1 MVAPGV
7 RHLAFDRADG
17 EKFEYIPGQF
27 VSIHFN
33 VNEQLIRR
41 SYSIA
46 SIPNRSD
53 HIELALSFVE
63 GGLASDVLFNLEP
76 GAELNFS
83 GPYGRLI
90 LRDGETPKRLIMIAT
105 GTGVTPYRSMLP
117 EFEARFKQDPQLE
130 VYVILGVRTHHDQ
143 LYTNDFLEFSKNH
156 PNFHFEIYYSREH
169 PQDPAAYE
177 HSGYVQTAFST
188 LNLDPNNGDI
198 IYLCGN
204 PNMIDNA
211 VDLLK
216 EKEFTVQQIRRE
228 KYIS

>member
-156 PNFHFEIYYSREH
+156 PNFHFEIYYT
-169 PQDPAAYE
+169 Q
-177 HSGYVQTAFST
+177 
-188 LNLDPNNGDI
+188 
-198 IYLCGN
+198 IYYH
-204 PNMIDNA
+204 
-211 VDLLK
+211 
-216 EKEFTVQQIRRE
+216 T
-228 KYIS
+228 